1 MAIYDNPYG
10 DDSYDPDAARR
21 KALLDLMGTP
31 AQGATPTASQAL
43 PSSRPAPNVTPTGT
57 TRSTGANGADTPDVP
72 DPAPSPG
79 ASPQPDATNPYA
91 GGDGRHFGNQILS
104 LYDDPYTRRNTYGGS
119 DPRRQAIASAL
130 VSSGNPY
137 AMAAGAVGY
146 LDAYLHRHA
155 DSAPTDFSVDD
166 ARQIIR
172 DAYRDMN
179 GGQEISD
186 QELND
191 ALVGQGLRSGS
202 HWVGQAG
209 LEGVLGHLAQNAVAN
224 GGSVPS
230 GAAGASTAP
239 AGTAGTGASTSGGG
253 ATPGGPLASNP
264 NTGVVGGMNT
274 SVSGPSGAAAGGGAS
289 SGGGVPG
296 NVEGADRDKWNDPN
310 KHDPKYDVLHLLA
323 QYGSLDAAMP
333 EIQKLYP
340 NAKKVGGDTI
350 DMGDGV
356 GPVDIQRDSDHGGP
370 FHWEPVNDGANQSAA
385 SAAPVTTTGSS
396 PLTSPGAAQLAA
408 PLGNNDV
415 LQQIMEELR
424 RIQNGEAPRN
434 ALLQQMGLA

>member
-1 MAIYDNPYG
+1 MYQNPYG

-21 KALLDLMGTP
+21 RALLDLMGTP
-31 AQGATPTASQAL
+31 AQGAAPTASQTL

-57 TRSTGANGADTPDVP
+57 TRQTTASGSDTPDLP
-72 DPAPSPG
+72 DPAPAPG
-79 ASPQPDATNPYA
+79 TSPQPDATNPYA
-91 GGDGRHFGNQILS
+91 GGDGRHYGNQILG

-172 DAYRDMN
+172 DAYRDMH

-209 LEGVLGHLAQNAVAN
+209 LEGVLGHLAQNAVAT
-224 GGSVPS
+224 GGSLPT
-230 GAAGASTAP
+230 GAGGTSSTP
-239 AGTAGTGASTSGGG
+239 GTTGTGGAGTTG
-253 ATPGGPLASNP
+253 ATPGGALASNP
-264 NTGVVGGMNT
+264 NTGITGGMNT
-274 SVSGPSGAAAGGGAS
+274 SVSGPSGSAGG
-289 SGGGVPG
+289 GGGVPG
-296 NVEGADRDKWNDPN
+296 NVEGVDAGKWGDPN

-424 RIQNGEAPRN
+424 RIQSGEAPRN

>member
-31 AQGATPTASQAL
+31 AQGATPTASQTL

-57 TRSTGANGADTPDVP
+57 TRSTGANGADTPDLP
-72 DPAPSPG
+72 DPTPATATPPAP
-79 ASPQPDATNPYA
+79 TNPYA
-91 GGDGRHFGNQILS
+91 TGDGRQSGTKILD
-104 LYDDPYTRRNTYGGS
+104 LYDDPYTRRDTYGGW
-119 DPRRQAIASAL
+119 DPKRKAISSAL

-137 AMAAGAVGY
+137 AMAAGAIGY
-146 LDAYLHRHA
+146 IDAWAHRKA
-155 DSAPTDFSVDD
+155 ESAPTDFSLED
-166 ARQIIR
+166 ATQIIK

-179 GGQEISD
+179 GHEISD

-191 ALVGQGLRSGS
+191 ALVGQGLRPGS

-209 LEGVLGHLAQNAVAN
+209 LQGVLGHLAENAAFTRAQ
-224 GGSVPS
+224 GGD
-230 GAAGASTAP
+230 ATAP
-239 AGTAGTGASTSGGG
+239 GSTSSTPGTTGTAGAGTTG

-264 NTGVVGGMNT
+264 NTGITGGMNT
-274 SVSGPSGAAAGGGAS
+274 SVSGPGGSSAGGGTS

-296 NVEGADRDKWNDPN
+296 NVEGVDAGKWSDPN
-310 KHDPKYDVLHLLA
+310 KHDPKYDVLHLLS

-370 FHWEPVNDGANQSAA
+370 FHWEPVNDAGASDSAA
-385 SAAPVTTTGSS
+385 SAAPATSTGSS
-396 PLTSPGAAQLAA
+396 PLTAPGAAQLAA
-408 PLGNNDV
+408 PLSNNNV
-415 LQQIMEELR
+415 LQQIMDELR

-434 ALLQQMGLA
+434 ALLQQMGLV